1 MKIIFVFFWVAFSAV
16 ALRAETA
23 EQVFLTQEAAL
34 KIVFPDADKV
44 IPKRYTLSAQQ
55 RKKIETQLGWELDS
69 STVTVYCGSKKN
81 QPQGC
86 AVIGEEIGKFK
97 PITFIVKVSNDK
109 KVERV
114 EVMVYRE
121 EVGQEVR
128 RQRFT
133 NQFKGKNA
141 KSALRINRD
150 IINITGATMSVQALT
165 LGVKKVLLI
174 LDELPTQ

>member
-1 MKIIFVFFWVAFSAV
+1 
-16 ALRAETA
+16 
-23 EQVFLTQEAAL
+23 
-34 KIVFPDADKV
+34 
-44 IPKRYTLSAQQ
+44 
-55 RKKIETQLGWELDS
+55 
-69 STVTVYCGSKKN
+69 
-81 QPQGC
+81 
-86 AVIGEEIGKFK
+86 
-97 PITFIVKVSNDK
+97 
-109 KVERV
+109 
-114 EVMVYRE
+114 MVYRE